1 MTEPKLTK
9 KRRLEIC
16 QEIIDRCPIGAE
28 FPADDLALYNEMC
41 GKNWKAAKHLK
52 NPEWP
57 SDPRHVHVLYEDG
70 AWRPFS
76 AKKAISPPT
85 DWTELC
91 KVMRGLAAELAEEF
105 RQEAEQACAFADR
118 GGCNGPLQ
126 ADHCGL
132 PFDDIA
138 LAFVGDFGT
147 PDLID
152 GPPGSGKMFKS
163 MDMQAAW
170 VAFHQQRAVYQMLCR
185 SHNAS
190 KGKRGDKK

>member
-1 MTEPKLTK
+1 
-9 KRRLEIC
+9 
-16 QEIIDRCPIGAE
+16 
-28 FPADDLALYNEMC
+28 
-41 GKNWKAAKHLK
+41 
-52 NPEWP
+52 
-57 SDPRHVHVLYEDG
+57 
-70 AWRPFS
+70 
-76 AKKAISPPT
+76 
-85 DWTELC
+85 
-91 KVMRGLAAELAEEF
+91 MRGLAAELAEEF